1 MRLLK
6 LVFSVCLVFITLE
19 GNAQRGRNSNIH
31 MMDNV
36 ELAQKRYEDSMKRV
50 RDSFAQNFNIKQYF
64 AEQKKLREAQER
76 IQLDDNVKMLNSL
89 IAVSDTLTTIT
100 IQASQM
106 KELPDAI
113 RSFKN
118 LKSLTLRRCRD
129 LSLEDVVFKLKD
141 LKNLQVLEIIFS
153 EKKNLPENLGE
164 LRQIKTLNLNG
175 NKISTLPASMSNMA
189 LVEINLFNNTPIQQN
204 QAFEVLSK
212 IKSLKRVNMGGC
224 RIGDLGDNFGLMTQ
238 VEEIDLKTNDIA
250 KLPSNLEEMK
260 RLKRINLSNNIKLD
274 PLTIFYELSKIP
286 HLEKATL
293 NNVNLTEV
301 SASIGTLKQ
310 IKILELQENPIVKVS
325 SEIGN
330 LENLEELHIGTRSS
344 SFKCGLKTLPSEL
357 SKCNKLKVL
366 NLKMSEIETLPT
378 SFSAL
383 ENLEH
388 IDLSW
393 NKFSKFPEFLIKLP
407 RLKYLDVSRNAIG
420 TFPTQL
426 GLLGTS
432 LETLLFEGNFYGK
445 YTEKISKI
453 PQSITTLT
461 NLKKLSMKDQVFE
474 SLPDNFWTSLVN
486 LEELNLSGGLIQ
498 EIPDGIES
506 LSKLKTLYLKGNE
519 IKLLNPKLANMKSL
533 ENLDVSSNLNFD
545 SEASLETIKQL
556 TQLKT
561 LDISYN
567 DIKKQAG
574 REIRMALPNV
584 KIEKREMS
592 DSPEYEK
599 DRSKKQ

>member
-31 MMDNV
+31 LMDNV

-76 IQLDDNVKMLNSL
+76 NQLDESVKMLNSL
-89 IAVSDTLTTIT
+89 IAVADTLTSLT

-106 KELPDAI
+106 KELPESI
-113 RSFKN
+113 RSFRN

-129 LSLEDVVFKLKD
+129 LSLEDVVTKLKE
-141 LKNLQVLEIIFS
+141 LKSLEVLEIIFS
-153 EKKNLPENLGE
+153 EKRNLPETLGE

-189 LVEINLFNNTPIQQN
+189 LIEINLYNNTPIQQN

-224 RIGDLGDNFGLMTQ
+224 RIEDLGDNFGRMTQ
-238 VEEIDLKTNDIA
+238 IEEIDLKTNDIA
-250 KLPSNLEEMK
+250 KLPSNIEQMIS
-260 RLKRINLSNNIKLD
+260 LKRINLSNNMKLD

-293 NNVNLTEV
+293 NNINLTEV
-301 SASIGTLKQ
+301 PASIGILKQ
-310 IKILELQENPIVKVS
+310 IRILEFQENPIVKIS
-325 SEIGN
+325 SEIGS
-330 LENLEELHIGTRSS
+330 LENLEELHVGTRSS
-344 SFKCGLKTLPSEL
+344 IFKCGLKTLPSEL
-357 SKCNKLKVL
+357 SKCTKLKIL
-366 NLKMSEIETLPT
+366 DLKMSDIETLPA

-383 ENLEH
+383 ENLEY

-393 NKFSKFPEFLIKLP
+393 NKLLKFPDFLAKLSKV
-407 RLKYLDVSRNAIG
+407 RHLDVSRNAIG
-420 TFPTQL
+420 AFPTQL
-426 GLLGTS
+426 GVLGTS

-445 YTEKISKI
+445 YTEKLNRI
-453 PQSITTLT
+453 PLSITTLT
-461 NLKKLSMKDQVFE
+461 NLKKLSLKDQVFE
-474 SLPDNFWTSLVN
+474 NLPNNFWTSLIN

-506 LSKLKTLYLKGNE
+506 LTKLKTLYLKGNE
-519 IKLLNPKLANMKSL
+519 IKILNPKLVNMKSL

-545 SEASLETIKQL
+545 TEASLETIKQL
-556 TQLKT
+556 TKLKT

-574 REIRMALPNV
+574 REIKMALPNV

-592 DSPEYEK
+592 DSPEHEK
-599 DRSKKQ
+599 DRSNKQ